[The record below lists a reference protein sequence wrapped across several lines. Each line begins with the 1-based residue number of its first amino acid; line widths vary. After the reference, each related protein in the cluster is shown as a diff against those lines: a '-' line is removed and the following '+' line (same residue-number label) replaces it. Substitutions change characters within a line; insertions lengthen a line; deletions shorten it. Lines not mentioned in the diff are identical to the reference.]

1 MHGMKDQNIFVSD
14 RIRKGGMLMRGLCC
28 RMRLPGANTAADP
41 DAGCE
46 YGQYVVV
53 AHVWPRGSVRRS
65 PRWGQTAPWTL
76 CLGLAR
82 CACTAGVAGAVAGAA
97 HMGQFAVVHSLFL
110 IQIVSPGGRVWLE
123 KAWRLSVMVGNMM
136 VNPDYLR
143 KICSLRRRAVV
154 RFQIE
159 RYLRPKPLSGTLA
172 PPFLHVY

>member
-1 MHGMKDQNIFVSD
+1 MHGIKSQNIFVSD
-14 RIRKGGMLMRGLCC
+14 RIRKGGMLMRGLCS

-82 CACTAGVAGAVAGAA
+82 CACTAGVTGAVAGAA
-97 HMGQFAVVHSLFL
+97 HMGQFAVV
-110 IQIVSPGGRVWLE
+110 P
-123 KAWRLSVMVGNMM
+123 
-136 VNPDYLR
+136 
-143 KICSLRRRAVV
+143 
-154 RFQIE
+154 
-159 RYLRPKPLSGTLA
+159 
-172 PPFLHVY
+172 